1 MINFLLEGNA
11 YGRVDALLLF
21 YKELRLQLEKLNF
34 EYHLFLLRNPQ
45 NPKQLD
51 GIVGTHLD
59 DGIGGGNARYDYALE
74 QLQKML
80 PFGSREYGRFRLT
93 GLDMEQLPDF
103 SIRISQEEYFHKIQS
118 IDVAQKDALAT
129 AMEIQSLRALC
140 GSLQYAAV
148 HSRPDIATKVAYL
161 QKSIPNAK
169 VNDLMEGNKVLKG
182 SKEFAMTSLM
192 IRPLPFQ
199 ELTFASFG
207 DASFASESNLKAQQG
222 LFIMACLQKLALN
235 QTSDFSRIAWSTKQI
250 GRVVRSTLSAEAF
263 SMSSSVDKLNW
274 VRCMWGYIQDPKFT
288 WQHPELALKGLPKAL
303 LITDCKSLFDLMTKV
318 AVPNCQ
324 EWRTTIEVML
334 IKQLAEENADCRWIS
349 TAIMLADCLTKPMD
363 SSFLRNVLRL
373 GRFRIFDEQKSL
385 QENAN
390 RKFGNRWISSHS
402 SADSKEKST
411 SVISVIHH

>member
-1 MINFLLEGNA
+1 MPLLIWRLYIFIYA
-11 YGRVDALLLF
+11 AMTQRVSFIYMALFVSSLL
-21 YKELRLQLEKLNF
+21 
-34 EYHLFLLRNPQ
+34 
-45 NPKQLD
+45 
-51 GIVGTHLD
+51 
-59 DGIGGGNARYDYALE
+59 
-74 QLQKML
+74 
-80 PFGSREYGRFRLT
+80 
-93 GLDMEQLPDF
+93 
-103 SIRISQEEYFHKIQS
+103 
-118 IDVAQKDALAT
+118 IDK
-129 AMEIQSLRALC
+129 C

-250 GRVVRSTLSAEAF
+250 GRVVRSTLSAGAF